1 MALDLTDYQ
10 KKAAKAVKAFW
21 NSRNASHTKQLASG
35 KVDAGTR
42 GAVTSGK
49 NMNGFVS
56 LLIDLIKANGLKD
69 ANIIRDGRVPLT
81 LPGYFRPTKMWD
93 MLVIHD
99 LWTAYR
105 EGSFGESMRPFVGWL
120 MLVED
125 APGSRSAV
133 SDRS

>member
-69 ANIIRDGRVPLT
+69 ANIIRDVV
-81 LPGYFRPTKMWD
+81 FRSHCPA
-93 MLVIHD
+93 IS
-99 LWTAYR
+99 A
-105 EGSFGESMRPFVGWL
+105 RPKCGTCW
-120 MLVED
+120 
-125 APGSRSAV
+125 
-133 SDRS
+133 